1 MMMTRMTMAVMVSA
15 VLTIGY
21 AVADPS
27 WHVQHEAASTGNNI
41 NALLLNE
48 AAFTSSNGSPL
59 FKQVALSPAN
69 LFAYSSRYN
78 KPFSERL
85 STRTFNQDEQAE
97 EYTRTLW
104 LGYNVG
110 GGLNITP
117 LSYELLRGKL
127 AYEIGAASADTVTG
141 SAVSIALAA
150 NSYME
155 PGCGGTK
162 YQGAYFTLGV
172 SYTSVENIFGNSV
185 TVFTVSPG
193 IGFRFNFNRFT
204 LRLNLGAVYISG
216 NAEVFDRSLS
226 GSEFVFPAFGG
237 GIGYMF

>member
-27 WHVQHEAASTGNNI
+27 WHVQHEAASTGNSI

-104 LGYNVG
+104 LGYNAG
-110 GGLNITP
+110 GGVNVTP
-117 LSYELLRGKL
+117 FSYELLRGKL
-127 AYEIGAASADTVTG
+127 AYEIGAVAANTVEG
-141 SAVSIALAA
+141 SAASIALAA
-150 NSYME
+150 NFYME
-155 PGCGGTK
+155 PGCGGKK

-172 SYTSVENIFGNSV
+172 SYTSAENIFGNSV

-204 LRLNLGAVYISG
+204 LRFNLGAIYISA
-216 NAEVFDRSLS
+216 NADVFDESLS
-226 GSEFVFPAFGG
+226 GSEFIFPAFGG